1 MKRRPRNRLKREKF
15 ISQLKRELLNEY
27 GIIDLSGIYFGDMFV
42 NIDNWKAQYIYQ
54 CFHKAD
60 VIYQG
65 YHKANKIYQSRNTAN
80 TIYQQHQK
88 AKKVFEGGHL
98 IED

>member
-42 NIDNWKAQYIYQ
+42 NVDN
-54 CFHKAD
+54 
-60 VIYQG
+60 
-65 YHKANKIYQSRNTAN
+65 
-80 TIYQQHQK
+80 
-88 AKKVFEGGHL
+88 
-98 IED
+98 